1 MRIRYVRKTKLF
13 IMNRSQLFVI
23 LLAGLILVSFTTSK
37 KTGIKLAKKT
47 LDDFCEL
54 IPSGNSVFEGD
65 TVSVQSFYM
74 SSSEITNFQYQ
85 EFLTDLL
92 RKGDLEKYNIAKVD
106 STGWTRENDF
116 KYLEPMQSYYHKH
129 PAYDNYPVVN
139 VSKAGAELF
148 CEWLTQKYD
157 SLSNGEM
164 KLNFRLPLRAEWIRA
179 ASGDLINATY
189 SWGGPYL
196 RNDKGCMLANFLGMG
211 SENITRNPE
220 TGEMEVIKTGYLSPF
235 DEAFLIAP
243 TKSYFPSDYGLYN
256 MNGNVSE
263 MISDGDFAVG
273 GDWYSPGF
281 DIRNESIKEFNRPEP
296 TVGFRV
302 VATFLGREIERR

>member
-1 MRIRYVRKTKLF
+1 MK
-13 IMNRSQLFVI
+13 RSQLFVI
-23 LLAGLILVSFTTSK
+23 LLTGLILASFSTSK

-47 LDDFCEL
+47 LEGFCEF
-54 IPSGNSVFEGD
+54 IPSWNSVVEGD
-65 TVSVQSFYM
+65 TTSVQSFYM

-85 EFLTDLL
+85 EFLDDLL
-92 RKGDLEKYNIAKVD
+92 RKGELEKYNIAKVD
-106 STGWTRENDF
+106 STGWTRDNNLI
-116 KYLEPMQSYYHKH
+116 YLEPMQNYYHKH

-148 CEWLTQKYD
+148 CDWLTQKYD

-164 KLNFRLPLRAEWIRA
+164 KLKFRLPLRSEWIRA
-179 ASGDLINATY
+179 ASGNLLGATY

-196 RNDKGCMLANFLGMG
+196 RNDKGCMLANFLRMG
-211 SENITRNPE
+211 SENISRNPE
-220 TGEMEVIKTGYLSPF
+220 TGEMEVIRTSYSSSF
-235 DEAFLIAP
+235 DHTDITAP
-243 TKSYFPSDYGLYN
+243 TKSYLPNDYGLYN

-263 MISDGDFAVG
+263 MIADGDFAVG

-281 DIRNESIKEFNRPEP
+281 DIRNQSIKEFKRPEP

-302 VATFLGREIERR
+302 VTTFLGREIERR